1 MVVALGI
8 MLACPAWAEDKTQ
21 YTLFNPTPKEL
32 MREMST
38 DRPDKTESP
47 YTVDAG
53 HYQIEMSF
61 ADYEYDHEIADD
73 ADHRTQTLSVAP
85 VNLKAGLLNNV
96 DIQFVFEPYIIEE
109 TDGLDSSRK
118 DGFGDI
124 QTRLKINLW
133 GNDGGNTAMALM
145 PFIKFPTNSDDLG
158 NNDVEGGLIVP
169 IAFALPNEW
178 NMGLMAEIDVNQD
191 ETGGDYHAELIH
203 SITFSHAI
211 VGNLSGYIE
220 FFHQDSLESKT
231 EWIGTV
237 DAGVTYAV
245 NDDIQ
250 LDFGVNTGVTRS
262 APDVNIFSGITLRH

>member
-1 MVVALGI
+1 MAVVLGI
-8 MLACPAWAEDKTQ
+8 TLTSPAWAEDKSR
-21 YTLFNPTPKEL
+21 YTLFNPAPKEL

-61 ADYEYDHEIADD
+61 ADYEYDHEIGNDMT
-73 ADHRTQTLSVAP
+73 HRTQTWTLVP

-96 DIQFVFEPYIIEE
+96 DIQFVFEPYVIEE
-109 TDGLDSSRK
+109 TDGIDSSRK

-133 GNDGGNTAMALM
+133 GNDGGDTAMALM
-145 PFIKFPTNSDDLG
+145 PYVKFPASSDDLG
-158 NNDVEGGLIVP
+158 NDDVEGGLIVP

-191 ETGGDYHAELIH
+191 VSDSGYHIELIH
-203 SITFSHAI
+203 TITFSHTI
-211 VGNLSGYIE
+211 VGDLSGYVE
-220 FFHQDSLESKT
+220 FFHKDSLEAKT

-245 NDDIQ
+245 SDDIQ
-250 LDFGVNTGVTRS
+250 LDAGINTGITNS
-262 APDVNIFSGITLRH
+262 ASDVNVFGGITLRY